1 MFDIALY
8 GHLTH
13 DRILNKFKQS
23 ATVGSIGNVW
33 KTLKTINPNLR
44 IDLQPTEIGEA
55 LIYINESI
63 SERTSVANLSLY
75 NNPSPVINQTKF
87 SHILYLNELQNTSF
101 IKDLNS
107 TYISADMC
115 AGKQLVDLSILKN
128 IDFLF
133 ISDEDMYYDIE
144 DLRSLVKKSVIIH
157 CPSGSICYNKQDT
170 ITSTVDVI
178 ENINVL
184 GAGDMFAA
192 SFINSFLNTSDINK
206 SVTVAHDTVSKLLN
220 NEN

>member
-1 MFDIALY
+1 MFDVALY

-33 KTLKTINPNLR
+33 KTLKSINPKLR

-55 LIYINESI
+55 LIYINEDI

-75 NNPSPVINQTKF
+75 TQI
-87 SHILYLNELQNTSF
+87 
-101 IKDLNS
+101 
-107 TYISADMC
+107 
-115 AGKQLVDLSILKN
+115 
-128 IDFLF
+128 
-133 ISDEDMYYDIE
+133 
-144 DLRSLVKKSVIIH
+144 
-157 CPSGSICYNKQDT
+157 SGSICYNKEDT
-170 ITSTVDVI
+170 ITSTVDII

-206 SVTVAHDTVSKLLN
+206 SVTVAHNTVSKLLN

>member
-1 MFDIALY
+1 MFDVALY

-33 KTLKTINPNLR
+33 KTLKSINPKLR

-55 LIYINESI
+55 LIYINEDI
-63 SERTSVANLSLY
+63 SERTSVAKLSLY
-75 NNPSPVINQTKF
+75 TNHSPNINKTKF
-87 SHILYLNELQNTSF
+87 SHILYLNELINTSF
-101 IKDLNS
+101 ITDLKS

-115 AGKQLVDLSILKN
+115 AGEQLKDLSVLKN

-144 DLRSLVKKSVIIH
+144 ELRLLVKKSVIVH
-157 CPSGSICYNKQDT
+157 CPSGSVCYNKEDT
-170 ITSTVDVI
+170 ITSTVDII

-206 SVTVAHDTVSKLLN
+206 SVTVAHNTVSKLLN